1 MRTATRVRLRAGW
14 LCTFAFILPAL
25 ITFAPVA
32 SAQEPKP
39 VPAADNEYQVGAIL
53 WAQTSGEVR
62 ALYYQAYKFARVMLA
77 QDLKTKHK
85 DRRKRAVV
93 VDVDET
99 ILDNSPFQAGLVK
112 ARKEYSQ
119 KDWAAWTSAAQA
131 AALPGAVEFL
141 RYADAKGVRVFY
153 ITNRKVEEKEGTAKN
168 LRQAGF
174 PNVTDETL
182 LLRADTSSKEP
193 RRQKVAEQYRI
204 VLLMGDNLNDF
215 SDVFE
220 KKTVAERLAAVEQNK
235 DQFGTHFIMLPNA
248 MYGDWESAIYN
259 NLAPGE
265 TRDQR
270 RKSTLKAFTPQ
281 P

>member
-1 MRTATRVRLRAGW
+1 MRTASRDRRRAGW
-14 LCTFAFILPAL
+14 LCTFAFLLPAL
-25 ITFAPVA
+25 ISLAPIA
-32 SAQEPKP
+32 PAQQPS
-39 VPAADNEYQVGAIL
+39 PAPADNEYQVGAIL
-53 WAQTSGEVR
+53 WAQSSGEAR
-62 ALYYQAYKFARVMLA
+62 ALYYQAYTLARMMLDE
-77 QDLKTKHK
+77 DLKTKHK
-85 DRRKRAVV
+85 DKRKRAVV

-119 KDWAAWTSAAQA
+119 QDWAAWTSAAQA

-153 ITNRKVEEKEGTAKN
+153 ITNRKIEEKEGTTKN
-168 LRQAGF
+168 LKQAGF

-182 LLRADTSSKEP
+182 LLRTDTSSKEP

-215 SDVFE
+215 AEVFE

-235 DQFGTHFIMLPNA
+235 DQFGTHFIVLPNA

-259 NLAPGE
+259 NLAPNE
-265 TRDQR
+265 THDQR

>member
-1 MRTATRVRLRAGW
+1 MRTAHGGRRRAGW
-14 LCTFAFILPAL
+14 LCTLAFILPAL
-25 ITFAPVA
+25 ITFAP
-32 SAQEPKP
+32 SAIAQQPSP
-39 VPAADNEYQVGAIL
+39 APAADNEYQVGAIL
-53 WAQTSGEVR
+53 WAQSSGEAR
-62 ALYYQAYKFARVMLA
+62 ALYYQACTLARMMLDR
-77 QDLKTKHK
+77 DLKTHHK
-85 DRRKRAVV
+85 DKQQRAVV

-131 AALPGAVEFL
+131 VALPGAVEFL

-153 ITNRKVEEKEGTAKN
+153 ITNRKVEEKAGTAKN
-168 LRQAGF
+168 LKQAGF

-220 KKTVAERLAAVEQNK
+220 KKTVAERLAAVEQNR
-235 DQFGTHFIMLPNA
+235 DQFGTRFIVLPNA
-248 MYGDWESAIYN
+248 MYGDWETAIYN

-265 TRDQR
+265 TREQR

>member
-1 MRTATRVRLRAGW
+1 MRTASRDRRRAGR
-14 LCTFAFILPAL
+14 LCAFAFILPAL
-25 ITFAPVA
+25 ISFAPIA
-32 SAQEPKP
+32 SAQQPSP
-39 VPAADNEYQVGAIL
+39 QPADNEYQVGAIL
-53 WAQTSGEVR
+53 WAQSSGEVR
-62 ALYYQAYKFARVMLA
+62 ALYYQAYTLARMMLD
-77 QDLKTKHK
+77 QDLKTKRK
-85 DRRKRAVV
+85 DKRKRAVV

-119 KDWAAWTSAAQA
+119 HDWAAWTSAAQA

-153 ITNRKVEEKEGTAKN
+153 ITNRKIEEKEGTAKN

-182 LLRADTSSKEP
+182 LLRTDTSSKEP

-215 SDVFE
+215 ADVFE

-235 DQFGTHFIMLPNA
+235 DQFGTHFIVLPNA

-259 NLAPGE
+259 NLAPNE